1 MKKKQFY
8 EKPSMQVFELK
19 QQPQLLQASGSV
31 GATMTGT
38 WTEDD
43 VPEP

>member
-1 MKKKQFY
+1 MTTQKKQY
-8 EKPSMQVFELK
+8 EKPSLQVFELK

-38 WTEDD
+38 WEEETI
-43 VPEP
+43 

>member
-19 QQPQLLQASGSV
+19 QQTQLLAGSV
-31 GATMTGT
+31 QATQENYGNGGE
-38 WTEDD
+38 EDW
-43 VPEP
+43 

>member
-1 MKKKQFY
+1 MKEKRKY
-8 EKPSMQVFELK
+8 EKPSMKVHVLK

-38 WTEDD
+38 WEEETI
-43 VPEP
+43 PEP